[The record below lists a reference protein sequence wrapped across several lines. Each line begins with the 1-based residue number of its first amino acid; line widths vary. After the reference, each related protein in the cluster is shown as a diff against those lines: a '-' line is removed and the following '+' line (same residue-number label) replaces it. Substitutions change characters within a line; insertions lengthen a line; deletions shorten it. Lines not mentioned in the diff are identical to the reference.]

1 MTRYLGLDV
10 GDRRIGVAVAEDT
23 FGIARPLPT
32 LRRHDV
38 AADVRAVGE
47 IARREEATAV
57 VIGLPLTLRGE
68 EGPQARRVRRF
79 AEACAPLGLP
89 VDLYDERYTTTE
101 AVRLGASD
109 RDAAAAALLLED
121 YLKERKRR

>member
-1 MTRYLGLDV
+1 MTRYLALDV

-32 LRRHDV
+32 LRRHDLV
-38 AADVRAVGE
+38 ADVRAVGD
-47 IARREEATAV
+47 IARREEATSL

-68 EGPQARRVRRF
+68 EGPQALRVRRF
-79 AEACAPLGLP
+79 ALACAPLGLGI
-89 VDLYDERYTTTE
+89 DLYDERNTTVE
-101 AVRLGASD
+101 AIRLGAPD

-121 YLKERKRR
+121 FLKERRRR